1 MHNMDSSII
10 KVMASL
16 HRDTVNQQG
25 TSQFPRAMHNPRAM
39 DSRDTSHK
47 ATNNHNSMVN
57 SQVVNSSTLL

>member
-1 MHNMDSSII
+1 MQMDNMDSSSI

-25 TSQFPRAMHNPRAM
+25 TSQFPRAM

-47 ATNNHNSMVN
+47 ATNNHTSMVN
-57 SQVVNSSTLL
+57 SQHMVVNSSTFL